1 MPTPDEIRDL
11 LDAAMA
17 DNDPLYEVAANRN
30 DSKNTL
36 WQAIGD
42 VIGPL
47 IEAAAPAPH
56 IDTVAPTVDDDASA
70 GFVVGQR
77 WIDTSTSSTY
87 TLVDSTTGAA
97 EWVQEDGAGGGG
109 IAVNLEYIMAAST
122 GILNAERVLTD
133 TATVTWDFSSL
144 TQAKANVPTGTTSA
158 AGVLQLATSGSSTAG
173 RAVDASDVRMTNA
186 REPTGAAGGDLSGT
200 YPNPVVDV
208 ARGLRETTGP
218 TELAMA
224 GVADGE
230 VLIRSGTTVT
240 SRPSSL
246 SYVYDTAQTNTA
258 LSVPAWASHCSILVV
273 AGGGGGGGGRG
284 SAAGTNGGGAGGGS
298 GAQQAWAGPCTGW
311 PSTIYVTVGAGGTGG
326 AGASAGNGTAGTKGG
341 DSWVTTTSGAIT
353 TTSTRHIVH
362 SGASSGGGGGGGGQA
377 GASTAGNAGTVST
390 GAADAIFNITGTRLS
405 VAGNIGAAGGGAAG
419 GTGKQQFNGDTV
431 TSGGTG
437 GGGSTSVGP
446 AAGNGG
452 LLTGAGQFA
461 NVNGGTGST
470 TVAGTNGADG
480 VLGEPFCSTPGTGGG
495 GSTAGNGGNGGKGGP
510 GSGGGGGGGSTGF
523 TGGTG
528 GDGGDGYVIVVFT

>member
-1 MPTPDEIRDL
+1 MPTENELRDA
-11 LDAAMA
+11 LDAELASL
-17 DNDPLYEVAANRN
+17 DPLYASGTLRTAAK
-30 DSKNTL
+30 DTV
-36 WQAIGD
+36 WQAMGN
-42 VIGPL
+42 VL
-47 IEAAAPAPH
+47 APEF
-56 IDTVAPTVDDDASA
+56 VASA
-70 GFVVGQR
+70 GGAPTNADYLVKTANGSLSAGRVV
-77 WIDTSTSSTY
+77 
-87 TLVDSTTGAA
+87 
-97 EWVQEDGAGGGG
+97 
-109 IAVNLEYIMAAST
+109 
-122 GILNAERVLTD
+122 TD
-133 TATVTWDFSSL
+133 TTSVVWDWD
-144 TQAKANVPTGTTSA
+144 TAGQAKATVPDASTTTK
-158 AGVLQLATSGSSTAG
+158 GLVELATSAETTAG
-173 RAVDASDVRMTNA
+173 LAVQASDTRLTDS
-186 REPTGAAGGDLSGT
+186 REPTGFAGGDLSGT

-208 ARGLRETTGP
+208 ARGLRETAGP
-218 TELAMA
+218 TELAMDA
-224 GVADGE
+224 VADGE

-326 AGASAGNGTAGTKGG
+326 AGASAGNGTGGTKGG
-341 DSWVTTTSGAIT
+341 DSWVTTTSGAT
-353 TTSTRHIVH
+353 TTTNTRHIVH
-362 SGASSGGGGGGGGQA
+362 SGASSGGGGGQGGQA

-452 LLTGAGQFA
+452 LLTGAGQFS